1 MKNRKYSTVS
11 NRVQEFVGL
20 PGCRQRTS
28 LSFAIAYNSSCNQI
42 RVVKYSS
49 ESMSDGVTKLATF
62 INGTR
67 CFRCAVAW
75 NSAWEG
81 ELFEHF
87 LHTFLILADVRINFA
102 VGTFQI
108 GVGDHEVSA
117 MSRTGKQDHIKVVTF
132 DDTVAVCINE
142 VLSWYSS
149 PMTNNFFLDLIH
161 S

>member
-1 MKNRKYSTVS
+1 
-11 NRVQEFVGL
+11 
-20 PGCRQRTS
+20 
-28 LSFAIAYNSSCNQI
+28 
-42 RVVKYSS
+42 
-49 ESMSDGVTKLATF
+49 MSDGVTKLATF

-75 NSAWEG
+75 DSAWEG

-102 VGTFQI
+102 VRTFQI
-108 GVGDHEVSA
+108 SVGDHEVST
-117 MSRTGKQDHIKVVTF
+117 MSRTGKEDHIQVVTF

-149 PMTNNFFLDLIH
+149 PVTNDFLLNLIH
-161 S
+161 G

>member
-1 MKNRKYSTVS
+1 MKNRKYSTVCD
-11 NRVQEFVGL
+11 RVQEFVGL

-28 LSFAIAYNSSCNQI
+28 LSFTITYNSSCNQI

-75 NSAWEG
+75 DSAWEG

-108 GVGDHEVSA
+108 GIGNHEVSA
-117 MSRTGKQDHIKVVTF
+117 MSRTGKQDHIKVITF

-142 VLSWYSS
+142 VLSRYSS
-149 PMTNNFFLDLIH
+149 PVTNNFFLDLIH